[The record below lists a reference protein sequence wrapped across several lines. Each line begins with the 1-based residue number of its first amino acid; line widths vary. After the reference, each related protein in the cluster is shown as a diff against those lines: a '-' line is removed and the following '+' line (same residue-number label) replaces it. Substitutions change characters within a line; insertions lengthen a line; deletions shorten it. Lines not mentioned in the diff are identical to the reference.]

1 VIQKT
6 IDQIAK
12 IDIESLITARVSE
25 RKTLDYKLQLPS
37 AQSDDKREFLYDVA
51 SFANAAGGDIVFG
64 VADERDSSG
73 KATGIPASVEGIKVE
88 NLSSEIL
95 RLENLVRDGID
106 PRIAGIEWLPTDGF
120 PNGTVLVMR
129 IPKSWVAPHMVTFGG
144 VSRFYSRNSA
154 GKYPLNVGEIRSA
167 FLASSAVGENLRRF
181 RLERIAKALEDDLP
195 LPLGQ
200 GFKILL
206 HLVPLSALDPTNV
219 RDVATGTGKQNYVK
233 LHPMGA
239 DGSWNYRYNFDGW
252 MAVVSGIQSY
262 VQLFRSGVIE
272 AGEGELFKWMEES
285 KGIPT
290 TALEGAILKALP
302 RFLDVQKELGI
313 SLPIAVLLTLV
324 GVKGSV
330 LHVPR
335 RSFVFSHIRIDRDI
349 LPIPEVMVESYDAPA
364 HTILRPVFDAIWQS
378 GGFEKSVNYN
388 DKGEWKTHD

>member
-1 VIQKT
+1 M
-6 IDQIAK
+6 
-12 IDIESLITARVSE
+12 
-25 RKTLDYKLQLPS
+25 DYKVQLPK
-37 AQSDDKREFLYDVA
+37 AHPDDRREFLYDVS

-64 VADERDSSG
+64 IADERDSSG
-73 KATGIPASVEGIKVE
+73 KATGIPASAEGIKVE

-106 PRIAGIEWLPTDGF
+106 PRIAGIEWLPIDGF

-129 IPKSWVAPHMVTFGG
+129 VPKSWVAPHMVTFGG
-144 VSRFYSRNSA
+144 VSRFYSRNNA

-167 FLASSAVGENLRRF
+167 FLASSAAGESLRGF

-219 RDVATGTGKQNYVK
+219 RDVATGTGQQNYVK
-233 LHPMGA
+233 LRPLGA
-239 DGSWNYRYNFDGW
+239 DGAWNYRYNFDGW
-252 MAVVSGIQSY
+252 MAVVPGMQSY

-272 AGEGELFKWMEES
+272 AGEGELFKWVQES
-285 KGIPT
+285 QGIPT
-290 TALEGAILKALP
+290 TALEDVILRALP

-313 SLPIAVLLTLV
+313 SLPITVLLTLV
-324 GVKGSV
+324 GAKGLV

-335 RSFVFSHIRIDRDI
+335 RFSVFSHIRIDRDI
-349 LPIPEVMVESYDAPA
+349 LPIPEVMIESYDILA
-364 HTILRPVFDAIWQS
+364 HTLLRPVFDAMWQS
-378 GGFEKSVNYN
+378 GGFEKSFNYN
-388 DKGEWKTHD
+388 DKGEWTARD